1 MAVVWIRAMTGRP
14 VDVPCLRQ
22 DADDGLPEA
31 ARGRVE
37 GTDGIVEARDVTDV
51 GPQPSCPRHPLHHL
65 TEFGAIGFDDELVAR
80 PSAGLGFDRLMM
92 TPQCSSGLD
101 QGGGL
106 LLDVATDDIEDQVE
120 RGRRP

>member
-51 GPQPSCPRHPLHHL
+51 GPQPSVPHPLHDL
-65 TEFGAIGFDDELVAR
+65 TEFGAIGFDDEVRGQAVGG
-80 PSAGLGFDRLMM
+80 PCFDRADDGH
-92 TPQCSSGLD
+92 QCSSGLD

-106 LLDVATDDIEDQVE
+106 LLDVATDDIEDQVDA
-120 RGRRP
+120 RRRP